1 MNGQISERKK
11 KILQSVVDEYIGTA
25 APVSSKAVVENH
37 LPGISSATVR
47 SELAALEEM
56 GYLIQFHTSGG
67 RIPAPKAYKVYLEEL
82 LERGVISPEQTER
95 IRESFARR
103 ASSAESVVKQVAD
116 VISEFTDYTSVAVRD
131 LTEETIE
138 NIGLFPCGDKALLL
152 LRTDLRIL
160 KDSFISL
167 PEGLEGEEVVRLSA
181 TLQSIFGGRQ
191 MRRVREAEAEAM
203 QAFAAYRELCRA
215 VLDALFSYTERRD
228 VALSGAGKSLAR
240 GEYDAEQVKGFLSL
254 VEDKEKL
261 RSLLD
266 GGSQNIQIRVE
277 IGGEAGVPD
286 DCSLVTA
293 TYSADG
299 RQLGS
304 YGVVG
309 PVRMDYAKVVSV
321 LESVGEILGTMLKK

>member
-1 MNGQISERKK
+1 MR
-11 KILQSVVDEYIGTA
+11 LHRYIIITA
-25 APVSSKAVVENH
+25 A
-37 LPGISSATVR
+37 I
-47 SELAALEEM
+47 
-56 GYLIQFHTSGG
+56 
-67 RIPAPKAYKVYLEEL
+67 
-82 LERGVISPEQTER
+82 
-95 IRESFARR
+95 
-103 ASSAESVVKQVAD
+103 
-116 VISEFTDYTSVAVRD
+116 
-131 LTEETIE
+131 
-138 NIGLFPCGDKALLL
+138 ALLASCGFG
-152 LRTDLRIL
+152 TYL
-160 KDSFISL
+160 KKGD
-167 PEGLEGEEVVRLSA
+167 E
-181 TLQSIFGGRQ
+181 
-191 MRRVREAEAEAM
+191 
-203 QAFAAYRELCRA
+203 
-215 VLDALFSYTERRD
+215 
-228 VALSGAGKSLAR
+228 SLAR